1 MGLSPRPRFKH
12 TPVLVVNSKGF
23 AAMANATVLNIGQVN
38 GAGLTDAM
46 FLKVWGGEVLT
57 AFQESNVVMDKHIV
71 RQIASGK
78 SASFPATWKVT
89 AGYHVAGTE
98 IVGQTSNVAERV
110 ITIDDLLL
118 SSVFIPLI
126 DEAKNHFDYRSI
138 YSGESGN
145 SLAYAWDKNVL
156 QLMVLAAR
164 ASATVT
170 GAYGGTSLTSAT
182 TLYKTSAVDLAAGL
196 YAAAQA
202 FDDKDIPEREVKTAF
217 MKPAQ
222 YFLLAQSTALLSRDW
237 NGDAGNGNYKDGK
250 ILAIGGLPIQ
260 KATHLPTT
268 NINTGVTAYQGDFTK
283 TAAVVTTKGAVGT
296 VKLLDMSVE
305 MAYDIRRQGT
315 LIVSKYAVGH
325 GILRP
330 ECAVELKT
338 TT

>member
-1 MGLSPRPRFKH
+1 
-12 TPVLVVNSKGF
+12 
-23 AAMANATVLNIGQVN
+23 MANATVLNIGQVN
-38 GAGLTDAM
+38 GGGLTDAM

-57 AFQESNVVMDKHIV
+57 AFQESNVVMDKHLV

-89 AGYHVAGTE
+89 AGYHVAGAE
-98 IVGQTSNVAERV
+98 IVGQASNVNERV

-118 SSVFIPLI
+118 SSVFIPVL

-138 YSGESGN
+138 YSAECGN

-164 ASATVT
+164 TVTPTVT
-170 GAYGGTSLTSAT
+170 GAYGGTSLTSGT

-196 YAAAQA
+196 YAAAQG
-202 FDDKDIPEREVKTAF
+202 FDDKDIPQNEVKSAF
-217 MKPAQ
+217 VKPAQ

-250 ILAIGGLPIQ
+250 IMSIGGLPIV
-260 KATHLPTT
+260 KAVHLPTT
-268 NINTGVTAYQGDFTK
+268 NISTGPAAYQGDFTK
-283 TAAVVTTKGAVGT
+283 TAAVITTKGAVGT

-330 ECAVELKT
+330 ECAFELKT
-338 TT
+338 TA